1 VTGVSEQSTADFFIR
16 PPDKDALNMALL
28 AGLMYDPLYELLP
41 VFERKT
47 GRRVHLAA
55 QLVHPELIAQLEEIY
70 CAGTGA

>member
-1 VTGVSEQSTADFFIR
+1 
-16 PPDKDALNMALL
+16 MALL